1 MRILVIED
9 YQPLRAAVVAAI
21 GATGSAVDASGNGDE
36 GAWYAK
42 VNAYDLIVLDLCLPG
57 IDGMEVLRRMRTE
70 GSQAH
75 VLITSAKDTLADRVA
90 GLDAGAD
97 DYLAKPYAVEELLAR
112 IRALVRRKYQRK
124 QPVLEIAD
132 LRIDTVTH
140 EIRRGGDLIDLTPRE
155 YALLELLAH
164 RSGELVTRQDIRE
177 RIYDFRTDLG
187 SNVIDVYI
195 GYLRRKLEDGGRSR
209 LLHTKRGHGY
219 RLGEQP

>member
-1 MRILVIED
+1 M
-9 YQPLRAAVVAAI
+9 VAAI
-21 GATGSAVDASGNGDE
+21 GAAGFAVDASDNGDE

-42 VNAYDLIVLDLCLPG
+42 VNAYDLIVLDLGLPG
-57 IDGMEVLRRMRTE
+57 IDGMEVLRRMHND
-70 GSQAH
+70 SNQAH

-124 QPVLEIAD
+124 QPILEIAD
-132 LRIDTVTH
+132 LRIDSVTH
-140 EIRRGGDLIDLTPRE
+140 EVSRGGDLIDLTPRE

-164 RSGELVTRQDIRE
+164 RSGELVSRQDIRE

-219 RLGEQP
+219 RLGDQP